1 MNETIVQI
9 QEFISQPWPWWM
21 GGVVIGLTL
30 YLLLKFNKEFGLS
43 ANLRTMCAADGAGI
57 YSDFFEFEWG
67 KQGWN
72 LMVALGAMFGGYVA
86 ANYFGGDG
94 LAHVSQAA
102 LDTLNQIS
110 GEDLLTKDN
119 VHIVPGKDLI
129 LGVGIPEFWDLY
141 SWSSL
146 FSLRGFIVIVVGG
159 FLVGFGA
166 RYAGG
171 CTSGHAISGIANM
184 QLPSLVAVIGFF
196 TGGLIMTWLILPYIL
211 KLTI

>member
-1 MNETIVQI
+1 MNETVVQI

-30 YLLLKFNKEFGLS
+30 YLLLKFNKDFGLS
-43 ANLRTMCAADGAGI
+43 ANLRTMCAADGAGK

-72 LMVALGAMFGGYVA
+72 LMVALGAMFGGYIA

-94 LAHVSQAA
+94 MAHVSQAA
-102 LDTLNQIS
+102 VDTLNQIS
-110 GEDLLTKDN
+110 QQDLFTTSN
-119 VHIVPGKDLI
+119 VPIVPGQDVI
-129 LGVGIPEFWDLY
+129 HEDIPAFWNLY
-141 SWSSL
+141 SWGSL
-146 FSLRGFIVIVVGG
+146 FTVRGLIVIIGGG
-159 FLVGFGA
+159 FLIGFGA

-196 TGGLIMTWLILPYIL
+196 VGGLIMTWLLLPYIL
-211 KLTI
+211 QITI

>member
-1 MNETIVQI
+1 MNETVVQI

-21 GGVVIGLTL
+21 GGITIGLTL
-30 YLLLKFNKEFGLS
+30 YLLFKFNKDFGLS
-43 ANLRTMCAADGAGI
+43 ANLRTMCAADGAGK

-72 LMVALGAMFGGYVA
+72 LMVALGAMFGGYIA

-94 LAHVSQAA
+94 MAHVSQAA
-102 LDTLNQIS
+102 VDTLNQIS
-110 GEDLLTKDN
+110 QQDLFTISN
-119 VHIVPGKDLI
+119 VPIVPGQDVI
-129 LGVGIPEFWDLY
+129 HEEIPAFWNLY
-141 SWSSL
+141 SWGSL
-146 FSLRGFIVIVVGG
+146 FTVRGLIVIVGGG
-159 FLVGFGA
+159 FLIGFGA

-196 TGGLIMTWLILPYIL
+196 VGGLIMTWLFLPYIL
-211 KLTI
+211 QITI